1 MKYINH
7 IVSCFMAV
15 MAFALVGCDLDE
27 NPKSEASESMI
38 FSSES
43 GLKTF
48 SWSFYH
54 VLPDRLSASHMDE
67 SCDYGAKSSLS
78 NMDMGQYATTTSSS
92 WGWYALSNL
101 NYFIN
106 HNNNT
111 AVSQTVRDNYNGIAR
126 LFRAYYYYQKL
137 IVYGAVP
144 WISKSFEDPDDPKLM
159 DPRDSRDTIISHII
173 DDLDFAASH
182 ITTKTVTNGSTL
194 VNRWTALGL
203 KSRVC
208 LFEASW
214 RKYHANDDLDFA
226 RTGCSKYTANDLF
239 ELAADAAKQVMDGG
253 VYKLY
258 MSSSYANGRGAY
270 RALFTSTNG
279 LTTENMLCIAT
290 DPDNALPGDANWWY
304 NSSTKGVQ
312 LSMSRKFE
320 KTYLNRNG
328 SPYSDKNADGTYKSF
343 KEETTNRDLRLNQTI
358 RGYDYTRKNTSGNYV
373 NTTPDIG
380 GNNLTGYQFTKYVY
394 DDVSYDN
401 AAKNDNSYPL
411 MRYAEILLNYAEAKA
426 ELGTLTD
433 EDWAKTIGALRVR
446 AGITGGTDETGT
458 LTTKPVKAEPYIK
471 AYYPGVTDPA
481 ILEVRRER
489 GIELCLEG
497 FRFDDLKRWN
507 MAQLWVDDPW
517 EGIFIPA
524 LDQPVDLN
532 GDGTYDAYFYET
544 GTVPDNYKAIGVYVG
559 TDKKNVLNVE
569 KVNGG
574 YLIKYNIS
582 GRDWPKRQYLY
593 PIPQVVI
600 QKNPNLTQNPG
611 WENN

>member
-78 NMDMGQYATTTSSS
+78 NMDMGQYTTTTSSS

-144 WISKSFEDPDDPKLM
+144 WISKSFEDPDDPELM
-159 DPRDSRDTIISHII
+159 NPRDSRDTIISHII

-239 ELAADAAKQVMDGG
+239 KLAADAAKQVMDGG

-279 LTTENMLCIAT
+279 LTMENMLCIAT

-312 LSMSRKFE
+312 LSMSRKFQ

-380 GNNLTGYQFTKYVY
+380 GNNLTGYQFTKYVP
-394 DDVSYDN
+394 V
-401 AAKNDNSYPL
+401 
-411 MRYAEILLNYAEAKA
+411 
-426 ELGTLTD
+426 G
-433 EDWAKTIGALRVR
+433 
-446 AGITGGTDETGT
+446 GI
-458 LTTKPVKAEPYIK
+458 
-471 AYYPGVTDPA
+471 
-481 ILEVRRER
+481 
-489 GIELCLEG
+489 
-497 FRFDDLKRWN
+497 
-507 MAQLWVDDPW
+507 
-517 EGIFIPA
+517 
-524 LDQPVDLN
+524 
-532 GDGTYDAYFYET
+532 
-544 GTVPDNYKAIGVYVG
+544 
-559 TDKKNVLNVE
+559 
-569 KVNGG
+569 
-574 YLIKYNIS
+574 
-582 GRDWPKRQYLY
+582 
-593 PIPQVVI
+593 
-600 QKNPNLTQNPG
+600 NLS
-611 WENN
+611 